1 MIFFL
6 ENAFATLLFL
16 VSRGWGSKVTA
27 QPPNRLGISV
37 WFYFFFFR
45 DWVFVPLDDH
55 PLGSSNLRFGINGFH
70 LLIVANDVHVSRL
83 SA

>member
-6 ENAFATLLFL
+6 ENAFATLLFP

-27 QPPNRLGISV
+27 QPSNRLGISV
-37 WFYFFFFR
+37 WFYVFFFL

-55 PLGSSNLRFGINGFH
+55 SMGFSNLRFGINGFH
-70 LLIVANDVHVSRL
+70 LLIVAHDVHVSRP